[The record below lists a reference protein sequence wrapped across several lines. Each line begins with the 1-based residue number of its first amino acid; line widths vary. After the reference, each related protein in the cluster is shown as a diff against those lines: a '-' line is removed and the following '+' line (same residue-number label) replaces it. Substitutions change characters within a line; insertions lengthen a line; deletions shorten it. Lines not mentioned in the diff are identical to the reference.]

1 MLKTKIV
8 VCEKCNN
15 IPRIIIMSE
24 NKAQIECEKCN
35 SSEIKDFSY
44 FDRFRNENDKNNQFL
59 NDMPNCNFNK
69 NHETKSILLK
79 KN

>member
-44 FDRFRNENDKNNQFL
+44 FDRFR
-59 NDMPNCNFNK
+59 
-69 NHETKSILLK
+69 T
-79 KN
+79 